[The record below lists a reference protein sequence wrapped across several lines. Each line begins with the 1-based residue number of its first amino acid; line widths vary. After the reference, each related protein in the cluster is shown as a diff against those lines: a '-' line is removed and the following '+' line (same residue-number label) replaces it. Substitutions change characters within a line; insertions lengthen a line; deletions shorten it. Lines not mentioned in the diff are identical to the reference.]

1 MSERSKRTKHHMPKW
16 MWNMHIKELNRST
29 KEFYAYLCIFGPN
42 TNWQWNCRLQ
52 KKFGVSR
59 RTIQY
64 WLARLKKL
72 RLIWIESGDG
82 RNRKIHCRYYSNP
95 IEWFRDLAMP
105 RSTRELQKRRF
116 RRCKK
121 LHP

>member
-1 MSERSKRTKHHMPKW
+1 MAKQKANHHMPKW

-64 WLARLKKL
+64 WLAKLKKL

-82 RNRKIHCRYYSNP
+82 RNRKIHCRYYRNP
-95 IEWFRDLAMP
+95 LEWFQDLAMP
-105 RSTRELQKRRF
+105 RATRELQKRRF
-116 RRCKK
+116 KRCKK